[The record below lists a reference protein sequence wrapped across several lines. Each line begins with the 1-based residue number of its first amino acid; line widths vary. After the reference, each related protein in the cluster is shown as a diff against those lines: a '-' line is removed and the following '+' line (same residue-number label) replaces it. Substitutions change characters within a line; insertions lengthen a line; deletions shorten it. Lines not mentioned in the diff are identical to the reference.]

1 MSELP
6 QLPLDCIV
14 HILSQLASFETED
27 GEVAAQTL
35 ARCSQVNS
43 IFREASSGGTLW
55 EPHYRARYQ
64 HCIEDRET
72 ERKSIYGDNY
82 KVLYAERRKLDK
94 TALAIMD
101 RIVEDRRGRTER
113 ATEIVRLGLDVWDA
127 LRLEAESLEGS
138 LSVHSDGSEPEATAT
153 RHYWTRAIMEEI
165 TRGYGVQVW
174 RRMRQNEVSF
184 VEGYTSMSC
193 FFGKTFKQV
202 NDVLVDIT
210 HQARERML
218 KTGIPLTIKDA
229 NYDVRVVC
237 TKLCE
242 VMGDLGFGP
251 VDARSFHNIDHQFPH
266 SYLTSNRKSIP
277 ISLVHV
283 FVAIARSLG
292 VQASPVDFPFRV
304 LVHVCQPW
312 EDDDDDFYVD
322 TFDRNNPILSAE
334 DDIPRL
340 LSRQGVSANRAT
352 DLISPCGAIPMVLR
366 AGRNVMAA
374 LHSPRNTSASLARA
388 AVIFTFSMHIQL
400 SSRPDLVP
408 QFVAG
413 CEPLD
418 CATFVSEDMVPAHPE
433 GSQTRELLTLGIKEV
448 LDREKAEAEVIHFRS
463 LEESSVQH
471 FVGLVFRHRLYNYIG
486 SIFGWDPV
494 CAASEDWIRDMNVD
508 TLPRQR
514 HQPFYQCFCNDGSI
528 RYVAEDNIK
537 PLLNVSEEM
546 FGVFHRNISILPRYF
561 TGIHMAHAGTTSRAR
576 FFLSPELLHS
586 YPEDDDLGR
595 TWVEQVESDLT
606 G

>member
-14 HILSQLASFETED
+14 HILSQLSSLGTED
-27 GEVAAQTL
+27 EEVAAQTL

-43 IFREASSGGTLW
+43 TFREASSGGTLW

-127 LRLEAESLEGS
+127 LRLEAESLEGP

-174 RRMRQNEVSF
+174 RRMRQNEISF
-184 VEGYTSMSC
+184 VEGYNSMSC

-229 NYDVRVVC
+229 NYD
-237 TKLCE
+237 
-242 VMGDLGFGP
+242 
-251 VDARSFHNIDHQFPH
+251 
-266 SYLTSNRKSIP
+266 
-277 ISLVHV
+277 
-283 FVAIARSLG
+283 
-292 VQASPVDFPFRV
+292 
-304 LVHVCQPW
+304 PW

-494 CAASEDWIRDMNVD
+494 CAASEDWIRDMNVN

-561 TGIHMAHAGTTSRAR
+561 TGIQMAHAGTTSRAR

>member
-1 MSELP
+1 MSEPP

-14 HILSQLASFETED
+14 HILSQLSSFGTED
-27 GEVAAQTL
+27 GEEAAQTL
-35 ARCSQVNS
+35 ARCAQVNS
-43 IFREASSGGTLW
+43 TFREASSGGTVW

-72 ERKSIYGDNY
+72 ERKSICGDNHR
-82 KVLYAERRKLDK
+82 VLYAERRKLDK

-101 RIVEDRRGRTER
+101 KIVEDRRGRTER

-127 LRLEAESLEGS
+127 LQFEAESLEGP
-138 LSVHSDGSEPEATAT
+138 LPVHSDGSEPEATAT

-165 TRGYGVQVW
+165 TRGYGVRVW
-174 RRMRQNEVSF
+174 KRMKLSQVSF
-184 VEGYTSMSC
+184 LEGYTSLSC

-202 NDVLVDIT
+202 NDVLEDIT
-210 HQARERML
+210 HQARKRLLE
-218 KTGIPLTIKDA
+218 TGVPLSFKDA
-229 NYDVRVVC
+229 NYNVRAVC
-237 TKLCE
+237 SKICE

-251 VDARSFHNIDHQFPH
+251 VD
-266 SYLTSNRKSIP
+266 
-277 ISLVHV
+277 
-283 FVAIARSLG
+283 
-292 VQASPVDFPFRV
+292 
-304 LVHVCQPW
+304 VHVCQPW

-322 TFDRNNPILSAE
+322 PFDRNKPILSAD

-340 LSRQGVSANRAT
+340 LSRQGATANRT
-352 DLISPCGAIPMVLR
+352 SLISPCGPIPMLLR
-366 AGRNVMAA
+366 AGRNAMAA

-388 AVIFTFSMHIQL
+388 AVIFAFSMHIQL
-400 SSRPDLVP
+400 TDRPDLVP

-418 CATFVSEDMVPAHPE
+418 CATFVSEDMVPGHPE
-433 GSQTRELLTLGIKEV
+433 GSQTRELLTLGVKEA

-471 FVGLVFRHRLYNYIG
+471 FVGLVFRHRLYGYHG
-486 SIFGWDPV
+486 CIFGWDPV
-494 CAASEDWIRDMNVD
+494 CAASEDWISDMGVD

-514 HQPFYQCFCNDGSI
+514 YQPFYQSFCNDGSI

-537 PLLNVSEEM
+537 PFLNVSEEM
-546 FGVFHRNISILPRYF
+546 FREFHEKISILPRYF
-561 TGIHMAHAGTTSRAR
+561 TGIHMAHAGETSRGR

-595 TWVEQVESDLT
+595 TWVEQVRSDGIAT
-606 G
+606 TSPTEVVIV